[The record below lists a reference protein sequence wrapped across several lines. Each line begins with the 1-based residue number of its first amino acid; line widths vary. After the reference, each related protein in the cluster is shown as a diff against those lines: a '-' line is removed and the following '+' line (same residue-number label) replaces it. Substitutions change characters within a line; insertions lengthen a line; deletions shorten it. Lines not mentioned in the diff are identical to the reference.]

1 MSLVV
6 LHHLAVLR
14 SVVRPNSGQPSNA
27 ALVDVIPCLPN
38 QAHAVGYRR
47 PRVLT
52 TDRQAPVDGG
62 TESRRLAAGC
72 SQPTS
77 RSSLSTSPAGS
88 LGWRWTPHAGPG
100 DSPSSWLG
108 AGTGSS
114 AS

>member
-47 PRVLT
+47 PRVLA

-62 TESRRLAAGC
+62 TESPRVRWRLLFLEGC
-72 SQPTS
+72 SS
-77 RSSLSTSPAGS
+77 CRSSTRGSFRERAVRLVAGHRS
-88 LGWRWTPHAGPG
+88 EYATEYAAIRSIA
-100 DSPSSWLG
+100 
-108 AGTGSS
+108 
-114 AS
+114 